1 MHLCVITNIE
11 SIHVKK
17 ILKYVV
23 LQGHR
28 VDVIGFDKAII
39 EGVNIHQIKIP
50 SLFKSRRSKYLYC
63 AFKTRKLVK
72 KIRPDILLSI
82 YLIGPGAL
90 GAVCNYHPY
99 VIIALGSD
107 VLIAMRKYFFKR
119 LLAKFAIKRADY
131 FISVS
136 EAIADKLIEYGIP
149 KDHILI
155 NPIGVDTTLF
165 SPLDFSSKKQK
176 IQIVST
182 RRLEP
187 VLNVKQLINSLP
199 FLFANRKDFCV
210 VIIGTGSEYER
221 IKKSIKNY
229 RLEENVRL
237 LGRVSFPILL
247 DTLKKSQIFIS
258 MSHSDGAPVSLFEA
272 MACGCFP
279 IVSDTPANKAWIQD
293 GINGF
298 LVPLGDYKK
307 LGNRIIEAADNPILL
322 NKARLINRQIVEDRL
337 EFSKLMDNLIINL
350 EKIIIKGKK

>member
-1 MHLCVITNIE
+1 
-11 SIHVKK
+11 
-17 ILKYVV
+17 
-23 LQGHR
+23 
-28 VDVIGFDKAII
+28 
-39 EGVNIHQIKIP
+39 
-50 SLFKSRRSKYLYC
+50 
-63 AFKTRKLVK
+63 
-72 KIRPDILLSI
+72 
-82 YLIGPGAL
+82 
-90 GAVCNYHPY
+90 
-99 VIIALGSD
+99 
-107 VLIAMRKYFFKR
+107 MRKYFFKR

-298 LVPLGDYKK
+298 LVPLGDHKK

-350 EKIIIKGKK
+350 EKKL